1 MFLLITHVLMRA
13 MCRCRNNFAHAP
25 ARKWSHHNPLQCV
38 RRSPENP
45 AFVGKRC
52 AHCLLRLHLRS
63 YSSCTA
69 GTVYEFGTPE
79 YDAFIP
85 ASTRK
90 AGSRAVIII
99 DVHKVGTVRSSKFPP
114 DKYPLKDLLFTIPVL
129 RLRRPIVQ
137 IRDPPYDARTVVRPD
152 GRI

>member
-1 MFLLITHVLMRA
+1 MMRA
-13 MCRCRNNFAHAP
+13 ICRCRNNCAYAP
-25 ARKWSHHNPLQCV
+25 ARKWSYHNSLQCI
-38 RRSPENP
+38 RRGPENL
-45 AFVGKRC
+45 ALVGKRC
-52 AHCLLRLHLRS
+52 SHCFLRLHLRS

-99 DVHKVGTVRSSKFPP
+99 DVHKVGTVRSFKFLP
-114 DKYPLKDLLFTIPVL
+114 DEYFLRPTFTIPVL

-137 IRDPPYDARTVVRPD
+137 IRDPSYDARTVVRPA